1 VTASV
6 AAGASGTAGARG
18 AAGARGGAAGARGAA
33 GAAGAGA
40 VPLRRW
46 PRRVGYGLAFGA
58 AGLAV
63 LLPGSTAGA
72 GYFFAQQV
80 LTPARWYPLVVRSV
94 SGSQIV
100 VTRSEDTER
109 PIPLGLAWRGG
120 HAILGDVV
128 RVDRNTVVREVSTV
142 VRGSL
147 RAGLRAYT
155 TSAVYDGDPR
165 SVHGLEFTS
174 AFVPGRLGHY
184 PAWVVPGSD
193 TWILAIHGR
202 GASRTEA
209 LRILPTL
216 AASGATTMVISYRND
231 LSAPAGPDGCYHL
244 GASEWEDLAAAADY
258 ARSAGARR
266 IVLYGWSMGGAI
278 GLHALR
284 NEAVPEVAG
293 LILDC
298 PVVDW
303 TATLRLQA
311 AQRRLPAPLTWSAIR
326 LVEQR
331 IGTRLAE
338 LDFRGYQPPV
348 PTMVLLDADDR
359 LVATEPTREFAAASG
374 AQLVETKGGGHVRS
388 WNVDRTGYEASVRE
402 FLGSLG

>member
-1 VTASV
+1 VTAEV
-6 AAGASGTAGARG
+6 
-18 AAGARGGAAGARGAA
+18 
-33 GAAGAGA
+33 
-40 VPLRRW
+40 VLPLRRW

-63 LLPGSTAGA
+63 LLPSSTAGA

-100 VTRSEDTER
+100 VTRTEDTER
-109 PIPLGLAWRGG
+109 PIPLGLVWRRG

-147 RAGLRAYT
+147 ARGLRAYT
-155 TSAVYDGDPR
+155 TSAVFDGDPR

-174 AFVPGRLGHY
+174 AFVPGPLGHF

-193 TWILAIHGR
+193 TWVIAVHGR

-231 LSAPAGPDGCYHL
+231 LGAPAGRDGCYHL
-244 GASEWEDLAAAADY
+244 GASEWEDLTAAAAY
-258 ARSAGARR
+258 ARAAGARR

-278 GLHALR
+278 ALNALR
-284 NEAVPEVAG
+284 HEAIPGVVG
-293 LILDC
+293 LIMDC

-303 TATLRLQA
+303 TATLRMQA
-311 AQRRLPAPLTWSAIR
+311 AMRRLPAPLTWSAIR

-331 IGTRLAE
+331 IGTRLVD

-348 PTMVLLDADDR
+348 PTLVFLDADDR
-359 LVATEPTREFAAASG
+359 LVATEPTREFAASSG
-374 AQLVETKGGGHVRS
+374 ATLVESEGGGHVRS
-388 WNVDRTGYEASVRE
+388 WNVDPARYESAVAGFLRE
-402 FLGSLG
+402 